1 VLHRDIKPGNILLA
15 PDGALKL
22 ADFGTARALETTAA
36 AGAEM
41 TPDAVTRWYQCPE
54 LLLGAR
60 RYGRGVDVWSIGCVF
75 AELHLRK
82 PAFPGLSTADQLV
95 RIAAALGSPAHADAG
110 WADASALPGWVPMA
124 AVAPK
129 PLSTLFSITLG
140 SASGATV
147 PLREA
152 LALLRATL
160 ALAPARRIS
169 CADALA
175 DAYFSS
181 APAPT
186 ECVSLPRVR
195 K

>member
-15 PDGALKL
+15 SDGALKL
-22 ADFGTARALETTAA
+22 ADFGTARALETAA
-36 AGAEM
+36 ASGAEM

-60 RYGRGVDVWSIGCVF
+60 RYGRGVDVWSLGCVF
-75 AELHLRK
+75 AELHLRR
-82 PAFPGLSTADQLV
+82 PAFPGQTTADQLV
-95 RIAAALGSPAHADAG
+95 RIASALGSPAHADAG
-110 WADASALPGWVPMA
+110 WADASALPGWVAMA

-129 PLSTLFSITLG
+129 PLSALFSIALG
-140 SASGATV
+140 SAAGATV

-152 LALLRATL
+152 LALLGSML
-160 ALAPARRIS
+160 ALAPARRLS

-175 DAYFSS
+175 DGYFAS

-186 ECVSLPRVR
+186 ERGSLPRAR
-195 K
+195 A